1 MCVFDLMITREYQLI
16 YRSIFY
22 PRHFSTLFM
31 VMVYIIYAQIG
42 SLYAMG
48 SHYHETQP
56 IQIQFVQFFKF
67 FSCTRIVTFLYLLGF
82 CSFCTGSR
90 HLYMQWIDTISDS
103 S

>member
-1 MCVFDLMITREYQLI
+1 MCVFDLMITREYQLN

-48 SHYHETQP
+48 SQYQETQP
-56 IQIQFVQFFKF
+56 IQIQFVHFFNF
-67 FSCTRIVTFLYLLGF
+67 FTHEIVTFLYLLGF
-82 CSFCTGSR
+82 CSFCTVSR
-90 HLYMQWIDTISDS
+90 HVYMQWIDTISDS